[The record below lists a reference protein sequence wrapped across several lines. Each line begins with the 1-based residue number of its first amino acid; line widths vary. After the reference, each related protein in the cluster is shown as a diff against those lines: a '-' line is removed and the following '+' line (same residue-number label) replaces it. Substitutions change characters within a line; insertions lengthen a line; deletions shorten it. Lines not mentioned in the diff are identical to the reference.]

1 MKARN
6 VIWYQLNHSRLT
18 LRVHCYPGWPRK
30 NATLT
35 INNFKK
41 TRDRMKTC
49 ALWHIKFFSQQDD
62 TKIVNFD
69 EGVLIILPFFWG
81 NDIFKICPSFS
92 IKSQFTY
99 QNFSIVWLP
108 RVKCLLLLCK
118 AKPAWIK
125 RSIHYVTLQHYNPGE
140 LLKEIPSYF
149 ERDFWHKMS
158 KLIETDIAS
167 AKWLWNQNAFIK
179 IIIFEISD
187 RKCCILS
194 WPPCQIV
201 YTFLGICHR

>member
-1 MKARN
+1 MRSKRGGMFKMLLWDFWQRMGHELINIHLGTDDSPCVVRPCFNPLKTIWFCNYMHFPWTPARVYSGLVFNGFMKARN
-6 VIWYQLNHSRLT
+6 VTWYQLNHSRLT

-41 TRDRMKTC
+41 MRDRMKTC

-92 IKSQFTY
+92 KVTIYVPKIFY
-99 QNFSIVWLP
+99 
-108 RVKCLLLLCK
+108 CL
-118 AKPAWIK
+118 A
-125 RSIHYVTLQHYNPGE
+125 S
-140 LLKEIPSYF
+140 PS
-149 ERDFWHKMS
+149 KV
-158 KLIETDIAS
+158 S
-167 AKWLWNQNAFIK
+167 ALA
-179 IIIFEISD
+179 
-187 RKCCILS
+187 L
-194 WPPCQIV
+194 
-201 YTFLGICHR
+201 